1 VLEAHH
7 HGQYVDDLV
16 EEQEGDGTRGGEEE
30 RPDDEAA
37 HGQQVLLQSLL
48 QLSCCGRN
56 KRQTETDAEKQSR
69 ARRNEREREKVLCPS
84 AERRKGEE
92 EIGEGGVNS
101 NSAVASS
108 TTACTYDKPA
118 RQACKFAAQWTGVAS
133 KISMTSTQRD
143 QISSMVAY
151 LSVLFLAGVEGEEEN
166 IVECR
171 KGEDCGGPATYADP
185 HQRHELLHGDRQP
198 ESNPAKKKKKVYFE
212 DVRVR
217 RVGLLAALAEV
228 RESGPSDL
236 LAGQSD

>member
-1 VLEAHH
+1 MSMIWWRNRKET
-7 HGQYVDDLV
+7 G
-16 EEQEGDGTRGGEEE
+16 
-30 RPDDEAA
+30 PAA
-37 HGQQVLLQSLL
+37 
-48 QLSCCGRN
+48 
-56 KRQTETDAEKQSR
+56 
-69 ARRNEREREKVLCPS
+69 ARRNARTMKRPTVSRYCCSRSCSSRAVAEIRDRQKQMRRNRAEHGGTSEREKVLCPS